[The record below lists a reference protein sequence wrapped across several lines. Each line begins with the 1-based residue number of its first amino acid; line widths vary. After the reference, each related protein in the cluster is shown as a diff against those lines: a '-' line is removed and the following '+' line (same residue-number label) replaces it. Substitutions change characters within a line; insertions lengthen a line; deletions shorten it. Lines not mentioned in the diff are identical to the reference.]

1 MRKLLTKYVSL
12 VKRSTKRFDNRGRPW
27 REYIVDVLV
36 IVGIPLSLFVI
47 LMTILVAAGVGS
59 VEIDGKTISGTDVIL
74 PGLSAALVALPLG
87 CAFVGT
93 IAYAMH
99 EKMRIR

>member
-1 MRKLLTKYVSL
+1 MKLLVNYVRL

-27 REYIVDVLV
+27 REYMVDVLV
-36 IVGIPLSLFVI
+36 IVGIPLSLFFI
-47 LMTILVAAGVGS
+47 LVTVLVAAGVGS
-59 VEIDGKTISGTDVIL
+59 VEVDGKMLSGTDVLL
-74 PGLSAALVALPLG
+74 PGFAAALVALPLG

-93 IAYAMH
+93 IAYLMR